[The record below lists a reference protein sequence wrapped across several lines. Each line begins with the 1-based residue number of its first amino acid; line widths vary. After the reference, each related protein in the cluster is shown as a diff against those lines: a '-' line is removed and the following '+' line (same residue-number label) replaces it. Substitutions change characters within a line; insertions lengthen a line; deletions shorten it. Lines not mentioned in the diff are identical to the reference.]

1 MLDRTTKILLA
12 LLVLGVWGLLLRPAL
27 TPVPVHAQQAST
39 LSFPGP
45 MLTINPVSGVLYLAP
60 SDGNVYLFDPNTL
73 QLRARAVYVPPTFDP
88 KTDQDKP
95 ATFANPAL
103 P

>member
-1 MLDRTTKILLA
+1 MLDRTTKLLLA
-12 LLVLGVWGLLLRPAL
+12 LLVLGIWALLLRPAL
-27 TPVPVHAQQAST
+27 TPVPVRAQQAST

-60 SDGNVYLFDPNTL
+60 PDGNVYLFDPNTL
-73 QLRARAVYVPPTFDP
+73 QLRARAVYVPPTFVP
-88 KTDQDKP
+88 KTGRQEP
-95 ATFANPAL
+95 ATFVNPAL